1 MAALII
7 SQSVCQP
14 QQAVAAVSFL
24 SNLIN
29 GTRGHATSAHRDS
42 KVRQKK
48 VIIHNKNEEEK
59 HEAIQR
65 AKFEPLDVQELSLL
79 LRDVQISCPLL
90 APYNSSHTRHGK
102 WVESHTSAAT
112 FFENKAGFPVSHTL
126 LPHTPIPTLQAA
138 VNDPL
143 FRRLLRSVVHSHC
156 QTRGFKTR
164 RSQEP
169 STGFGSKHDQRSE
182 SLDPRS
188 EWVSNRS
195 ESNDLGRRY
204 DQRSLSVKDR
214 LYSHFLQT
222 PVAQQRMQ
230 EFIDQIE
237 RVKRINQGGR
247 RDSRRSETAD
257 SPTPRQATNTDLFSK
272 GRPPPAVDSDSITK
286 AFTEGYK
293 ASEAKDKKG
302 RWGRWL
308 KNILIGG
315 FILWYAGLLPSVSI
329 STSSTVKGFEVGFGA
344 SGEQYDDQSD
354 LKDITFDDVRGA
366 YEAKEELS
374 DIVNFLRN
382 PDKYTSLGAN
392 LPKGVLLVGPPGV
405 GKTLL
410 ARAVAGEAKVPFFQA
425 SGSEFDE
432 MYVGVGAKR
441 VRELFEKAKAAAP
454 CIIFIDEFDSV
465 GSKRSNSTINPYA
478 NQTVNQLLN
487 EMDGFKQNEGIVVMA
502 STNMPDNLDK
512 ALRRPGRFDVEVSVS
527 LPDLKARQD
536 ILSLYVGKITKDL
549 DVDVAKLAKGTTG
562 FSGAELANLVNQAA
576 LKAVIEGHDT
586 VNMAHFDFARDKI
599 IMGPAKKH
607 NFPDEETNKNT
618 AFHEAG
624 HTLVAYL
631 TKDATPLHKVTIL
644 ARGQS
649 LGHTSF
655 MDDKEILQRTFSSL
669 KAQLDV
675 GMGGRVAEELIFG
688 KEKITTGASSDLEQ
702 TTRIATSMV
711 TRVGMSDKVGLRVF
725 GQDMNGDLSPD
736 QMEKIDSEI
745 KRLLQE
751 SYERVM
757 VLLRQHNK
765 ELTNLAEALLQHE
778 TLDKEQIKAVVE
790 GKKLK

>member
-14 QQAVAAVSFL
+14 QQAAVAVSYL
-24 SNLIN
+24 SSLIN
-29 GTRGHATSAHRDS
+29 GSRRHSTSANRDS
-42 KVRQKK
+42 KVKQKQ
-48 VIIHNKNEEEK
+48 VVNNKEEEEK
-59 HEAIQR
+59 HEANQR
-65 AKFEPLDVQELSLL
+65 AKFEPLVVQELSLL
-79 LRDVQISCPLL
+79 LRDVQINCPLL
-90 APYNSSHTRHGK
+90 PPHTLHSRHGK
-102 WVESHTSAAT
+102 WVESHTSAAS
-112 FFENKAGFPVSHTL
+112 FFENKTGFPASRTH
-126 LPHTPIPTLQAA
+126 LPHNPIPTLQAA
-138 VNDPL
+138 VTDPL
-143 FRRLLRSVVHSHC
+143 YRRLFKSVVHSHC
-156 QTRGFKTR
+156 QSRGFKTR
-164 RSQEP
+164 RTQQP
-169 STGFGSKHDQRSE
+169 SGFGGKEDQRSE
-182 SLDPRS
+182 SMKDRYES
-188 EWVSNRS
+188 SDSGSNF
-195 ESNDLGRRY
+195 
-204 DQRSLSVKDR
+204 DQRSEFVTDRNYNQRNVTSKDKM
-214 LYSHFLQT
+214 YSLLFQV
-222 PVAQQRMQ
+222 PAWQQAMQ
-230 EFIDQIE
+230 RIVDQVE
-237 RVKRINQGGR
+237 RSKKINQGVS
-247 RDSRRSETAD
+247 RDARSSDT
-257 SPTPRQATNTDLFSK
+257 K
-272 GRPPPAVDSDSITK
+272 GAPHPEQQTEVNRPPPVDTESMTQ
-286 AFTEGYK
+286 AFQYGYK

-302 RWGRWL
+302 RYWSWFRTTAL
-308 KNILIGG
+308 FLVV
-315 FILWYAGLLPSVSI
+315 LWAFGYFPSISIVRSNTGTGVSVSFGGAD
-329 STSSTVKGFEVGFGA
+329 KKFEVNPDA
-344 SGEQYDDQSD
+344 
-354 LKDITFDDVRGA
+354 KDITFDDVRGA
-366 YEAKEELS
+366 YEAKEELA
-374 DIVNFLRN
+374 DIVNFLRD

-432 MYVGVGAKR
+432 MFVGVGAQR
-441 VRELFEKAKAAAP
+441 VRELFANAKEAAP

-465 GSKRSNSTINPYA
+465 GAKRTNSSMSPHA

-536 ILSLYVGKITKDL
+536 ILSLYVGKIIKDK
-549 DVDVAKLAKGTTG
+549 DVDVEKLAKGTTG

-586 VNMAHFDFARDKI
+586 VNMVHFDFARDKI
-599 IMGPAKKH
+599 LMGPQKKH
-607 NFPDEETNKNT
+607 QFPDEETNKCT

-631 TKDATPLHKVTIL
+631 TKDAMTLHKVTIL

-649 LGHTSF
+649 LGHTAF

-688 KEKITTGASSDLEQ
+688 KEKITTGASSDLEM

-711 TRVGMSDKVGLRVF
+711 TRSGFSDKVGLRVF
-725 GQDMNGDLSPD
+725 GNDMNGDVSPD
-736 QMEKIDSEI
+736 QMGNIDDEI

-751 SYERVM
+751 SYDRVK
-757 VLLRQHNK
+757 VLLRHHNK